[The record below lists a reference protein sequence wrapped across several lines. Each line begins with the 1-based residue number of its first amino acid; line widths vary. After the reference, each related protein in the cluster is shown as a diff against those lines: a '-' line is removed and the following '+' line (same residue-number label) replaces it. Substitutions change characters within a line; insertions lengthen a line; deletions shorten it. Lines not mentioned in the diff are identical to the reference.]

1 MLKTQIV
8 TERLILRDLQPQDN
22 RDWLEI
28 FNSDNVGKFLNKIDS
43 IEKIDALILKK
54 MAKYQ
59 DNAGS
64 SISVIEKASDKII
77 GNIELKVNNDDN
89 TATLSYV
96 FNEMQFIPLL

>member
-1 MLKTQIV
+1 M
-8 TERLILRDLQPQDN
+8 RDLQPQDN

-28 FNSDNVGKFLNKIDS
+28 FNSDNVGKFLNKID
-43 IEKIDALILKK
+43 ALILKK
-54 MAKYQ
+54 IAKYQ

-64 SISVIEKASDKII
+64 SISVIEKDSDKII
-77 GNIELKVNNDDN
+77 GNIELKVNSDNN